1 MRTFR
6 YSFDGQE
13 AHIDLIGENNAVL
26 FTANFPTPSTIKHVY
41 RPDFRIQ
48 CANHNV
54 PQLTDEE
61 WTALDA
67 VVAGITDQ

>member
-26 FTANFPTPSTIKHVY
+26 FNSMY
-41 RPDFRIQ
+41 QSQ
-48 CANHNV
+48 CSAI
-54 PQLTDEE
+54 D
-61 WTALDA
+61 
-67 VVAGITDQ
+67 